1 MLLETSLY
9 KNLFVQQGYTTRRPL
24 LNLLLTLG
32 LTLSSLSAFATD
44 LLSAYRDALA
54 YDAQYTAARANREAG
69 IEKLPQARAG
79 LLPTVQ
85 ASANTQMNEQDSLLR
100 QDNARPLNAR
110 YNTNGWTVQLSQPLF
125 RWQNWVAYTQAELAS
140 TAAELELENA
150 RQELMLRVAQAYF
163 EVLLAEETVA
173 TTDAQISATQ
183 EQLAV
188 AKKSFELGAATI
200 TDTHEAQARLDLAT
214 AQSLAAQSELMV
226 KQQTLQTLTGKSTAA
241 VKRLRKSL
249 SLSRPQPDDASQWAE
264 MASTSNLL
272 VQVRQ
277 SSSEIASREV
287 DKQRAG
293 HYPTVDL
300 VASRGNSATGNSIA
314 YGIPRAGSNVDTTT
328 VGVQLT
334 MPIFAGGSVNSK
346 QREAVAL
353 KEKALAELEHAR
365 RTATLGAR
373 QAYLGV
379 SSGLAQIRAYE
390 AALTSS
396 QSSVDSNKLG
406 YQVGVRINI
415 DVLNAQ
421 SQLYETRQK
430 LAKARIE
437 TLLSQL
443 KLKSAAGSLGEDDL
457 RAINGMLE

>member
-1 MLLETSLY
+1 MLLETFTY
-9 KNLFVQQGYTTRRPL
+9 KKLCCGHGFNVQRIVVLF
-24 LNLLLTLG
+24 G
-32 LTLSSLSAFATD
+32 LMFCQPALSTD
-44 LLSAYRDALA
+44 LLSAYQDALA
-54 YDAQYTAARANREAG
+54 YDAQYTAARANRAAG

-79 LLPTVQ
+79 LLPTLQ
-85 ASANTQMNEQDSLLR
+85 ATANSQVNEQDSLQRLN
-100 QDNARPLNAR
+100 NARPLNAR
-110 YNTNGWTVQLSQPLF
+110 YNSNGWNVQLSQPLF
-125 RWQNWVAYTQAELAS
+125 RWQNWVSYTQAELAS
-140 TAAELELENA
+140 AASELELQNA
-150 RQELMLRVAQAYF
+150 QQELMLRVSQAYF

-214 AQSLAAQSELMV
+214 AQSLAAQSELLV
-226 KQQTLQTLTGKSTAA
+226 KQQTLQTLTGKSSTA
-241 VKRLRKSL
+241 VKRLRKAL
-249 SLSRPQPDDASQWAE
+249 ALNRPQPDDASQWADI
-264 MASTSNLL
+264 AATNNLL
-272 VQVRQ
+272 VMVRQ
-277 SSSEIASREV
+277 SSAEIAGREV
-287 DKQRAG
+287 EKQRAG
-293 HYPTVDL
+293 HYPAVDI
-300 VASRGNSATGNSIA
+300 VASRGNSAIGNSIA
-314 YGIPRAGSNVDTTT
+314 YGIPRSGSDVDTTT

-443 KLKSAAGSLGEDDL
+443 KLKSAAGNLGEDDL

>member
-1 MLLETSLY
+1 MLLETFTYNKPCGWHGFTAHRIALV
-9 KNLFVQQGYTTRRPL
+9 FA
-24 LNLLLTLG
+24 
-32 LTLSSLSAFATD
+32 LSISQPALSTD
-44 LLSAYRDALA
+44 LLSAYQDALA
-54 YDAQYTAARANREAG
+54 YDAQYTAARANRNAG

-79 LLPTVQ
+79 LLPTLQV
-85 ASANTQMNEQDSLLR
+85 SANSQMNNQDSLLR
-100 QDNARPLNAR
+100 VDNTQPLNAR
-110 YNTNGWTVQLSQPLF
+110 HNSNGWNVQLSQPLF
-125 RWQNWVAYTQAELAS
+125 RWQNWLAYTQAELA
-140 TAAELELENA
+140 TAASELEFQHA
-150 RQELMLRVAQAYF
+150 QQELMLRVAQAYF
-163 EVLLAEETVA
+163 EVLLAEEAVA

-188 AKKSFELGAATI
+188 AQKSFELGAATI

-214 AQSLAAQSELMV
+214 AQSLAAQSELLF
-226 KQQTLQTLTGKSTAA
+226 KQQTLQTLTGKSATA
-241 VKRLRKSL
+241 VKRLRKHL
-249 SLSRPQPDDASQWAE
+249 ALNRPQPDDAAQWAD
-264 MASTSNLL
+264 MASSSNLL
-272 VQVRQ
+272 VLVRQ
-277 SSSEIASREV
+277 SSSEIAGREV

-293 HYPTVDL
+293 HYPSVDL

-314 YGIPRAGSNVDTTT
+314 YGILRPGSDVDTTT

-334 MPIFAGGSVNSK
+334 MPIFAGGSVSSK

-373 QAYLGV
+373 QAYLGI

-443 KLKSAAGSLGEDDL
+443 KLKSAAGNLSEDDL

>member
-1 MLLETSLY
+1 MAAIS
-9 KNLFVQQGYTTRRPL
+9 PL
-24 LNLLLTLG
+24 ASAGDLLT
-32 LTLSSLSAFATD
+32 
-44 LLSAYRDALA
+44 AYRDALT

-69 IEKLPQARAG
+69 IEKLPQARAS
-79 LLPTVQ
+79 LLPTLQ
-85 ASANTQMNEQDSLLR
+85 ASANSQMNEQDSLQRL
-100 QDNARPLNAR
+100 DNARPLNAR
-110 YNTNGWTVQLSQPLF
+110 YNTKGWTVQLTQPLF
-125 RWQNWVAYTQAELAS
+125 RWQNWVSYTQAELA
-140 TAAELELENA
+140 TAAAELELENA

-163 EVLLAEETVA
+163 EVLLAEEAVA

-188 AKKSFELGAATI
+188 AKKSFELGVATI

-214 AQSLAAQSELMV
+214 AQSLAAQSELLI
-226 KQQTLQTLTGKSTAA
+226 KQQALQTLTGKNSA
-241 VKRLRKSL
+241 VKRLRRHL
-249 SLSRPQPDDASQWAE
+249 ALSRPQPDDAVQWAD
-264 MASTSNLL
+264 MAATNNLL

-293 HYPTVDL
+293 HYPSVDL

-314 YGIPRAGSNVDTTT
+314 YGIPRSGSDVDTTT

-334 MPIFAGGSVNSK
+334 MPIFAGGSVSSK

-379 SSGLAQIRAYE
+379 SSGLAQILAYE

-430 LAKARIE
+430 LAKARVE

-443 KLKSAAGSLGEDDL
+443 KLKSAAGNLGEDDL